1 MSHHSMSIDLP
12 REDRRFFKFRSE
24 ERKSEVSE
32 TLCMSDLNLGT
43 IWKVVKLVISGF
55 LVYKIIVF
63 YYLKG
68 LVNFFRTFS
77 LIMSDLDFV
86 IV

>member
-1 MSHHSMSIDLP
+1 M
-12 REDRRFFKFRSE
+12 DRRFLKFRSE
-24 ERKSEVSE
+24 ERKSEVGKQQRLSK
-32 TLCMSDLNLGT
+32 T
-43 IWKVVKLVISGF
+43 IWKVVKLVISGV
-55 LVYKIIVF
+55 LIYKIIVF

-86 IV
+86 AV